1 MFPKL
6 NSLPLTF
13 PIPQKGFTTGDGLCQ
28 LLSPGHGLI
37 FSVPFGHCLRSG
49 PTASAITVFPQAW
62 VPLHLISHHSW
73 SRGPSSSS
81 TITVSSGSNIF
92 CSPTL
97 TGKPK
102 FLLLVFKALQ
112 LNLSC
117 QTCFSY
123 CHYQT
128 PCSLGTVLLSQ
139 LHGFA
144 NRCLSAG
151 MPYTPTS
158 PKVQPK
164 CCLPQD
170 VSEPR

>member
-6 NSLPLTF
+6 NSLPFTF
-13 PIPQKGFTTGDGLCQ
+13 PIPQKGFTTWDGLFQ
-28 LLSPGHGLI
+28 LLFPGHGMI

-49 PTASAITVFPQAW
+49 PTASAITAFPQAW

-81 TITVSSGSNIF
+81 AITCLLRF
-92 CSPTL
+92 KHFLFPDAHR
-97 TGKPK
+97 KAQ

-112 LNLSC
+112 LNLFC

-123 CHYQT
+123 CPYQT